1 MEKQNI
7 FLGKL
12 HKNGCYVN
20 DGKYG
25 YFLTCNK
32 KNYKIPEW
40 FPHEAMTLE
49 IAERYIEY
57 KEKWLAK
64 QKENETKEKESSDLD
79 FEDSDDDDKDINKL
93 LKIKK

>member
-1 MEKQNI
+1 MEKKNI
-7 FLGKL
+7 FLGKI
-12 HKNGCYVN
+12 HKNGCYIN

-40 FPHEAMTLE
+40 LSHEKMDLETAEKFIAYKDKMATL
-49 IAERYIEY
+49 YSD
-57 KEKWLAK
+57 KGTKNEKSEL
-64 QKENETKEKESSDLD
+64 SV
-79 FEDSDDDDKDINKL
+79 EDESDDEIDINKL

>member
-1 MEKQNI
+1 MEKKNI

-12 HKNGCYVN
+12 NKKGCYIN

-25 YFLTCNK
+25 YFLTCDK

-40 FPHEAMTLE
+40 FPHESMTLE
-49 IAERYIEY
+49 IAERYIDY
-57 KEKWLAK
+57 KEKWIEK
-64 QKENETKEKESSDLD
+64 QKENEKAKEPD
-79 FEDSDDDDKDINKL
+79 FEEIDDEIDINKL